1 MGTLTKDAL
10 LRAIADTT
18 GQQLGETRATV
29 DAFCDI
35 VRSRA
40 AAGDTVKLQ
49 GFGAFQV
56 RARAARKGRNLHT
69 GEEIDVAESRRLTFK
84 ASKGAKASA
93 ELAAAS
99 KAQADL

>member
-10 LRAIADTT
+10 LRAIAETT

-35 VRSRA
+35 VRNRA
-40 AAGDTVKLQ
+40 AAGDTIKLQ

-56 RARAARKGRNLHT
+56 RARAARKGRNVRT
-69 GEEIDVAESRRLTFK
+69 GEEIDIAESSRLTFK
-84 ASKGAKASA
+84 ASKSAKVSA
-93 ELAAAS
+93 EAS
-99 KAQADL
+99 GARANTQ